1 MTMTGHR
8 RPTQC
13 ERIIKYMED
22 FGSITS
28 RDAINDLGVYR
39 LASRISELKKDGYP
53 ITSKVETVKNR
64 YGEPSYIKRYFMGNE
79 NGGAAS

>member
-1 MTMTGHR
+1 MTMTEHR
-8 RPTQC
+8 RPMQC
-13 ERIIKYMED
+13 ERIIKYIDD

-53 ITSKVETVKNR
+53 IVSKVEPVKNR
-64 YGEPSYIKRYFMGNE
+64 YGEKCRIKRYSMKVGVE
-79 NGGAAS
+79 SGH